1 MKRKP
6 FQFENLLLLIIILLS
21 YVFLAFAYYTTHDL
35 TIRGVILASIIGT
48 LGIATNWRF
57 GSSKSSSNK
66 DETIK
71 SLQSNANNPTK
82 IETEVVNTENIETVN
97 ADTVNNN

>member
-1 MKRKP
+1 
-6 FQFENLLLLIIILLS
+6 LS
-21 YVFLAFAYYTTHDL
+21 YLFLAFAYYTTHDL

-66 DETIK
+66 DDTIK
-71 SLQSNANNPTK
+71 SLQESKNK
-82 IETEVVNTENIETVN
+82 GIVNTDSVNIENIEAVN
-97 ADTVNNN
+97 TNDG